1 MNQYRNARSID
12 ATAGVGDTL
21 GLSAGRFITEVPL
34 PSPSRVERVRFESE
48 VLRSNPLNDPAAR
61 TVPVYLPPGYD
72 DPPASARYPVVF
84 CLTGFTGR
92 GTMLLNEDAWTPG
105 IAERMDRLIA
115 SGRARPMIL
124 VMPDCLTRLGGSQ
137 YINSP
142 ANGAYEDHLV
152 RELVP
157 WTDRA
162 YRTNPARRGIM
173 GKSSG
178 GYGAI
183 MQGMRHPE
191 IFHAVACHS
200 GDMYF
205 EYCYLPDFPKC
216 LNGLRAAGGIAP
228 FLERFEAGPRKKH
241 DDIAVLNILAM
252 ASCYSPDPA
261 SELGFALPFDLE
273 TGLVREDVWRRWLD
287 WDPVRVAPRREEALR
302 SLRLLYLDCGTR
314 DEWNLHYG
322 ARILARDLAAR
333 GVGFLHEEFDDGHM
347 QVSYRYDR
355 SLSLLSEALWK

>member
-1 MNQYRNARSID
+1 MP
-12 ATAGVGDTL
+12 T
-21 GLSAGRFITEVPL
+21 
-34 PSPSRVERVRFESE
+34 PSRVERMRFESE
-48 VLRSNPLNDPAAR
+48 VLKGNPCGDPPCR

-72 DPPASARYPVVF
+72 DDPASRYPVVF

-115 SGRARPMIL
+115 SGRAGSMIL
-124 VMPDCLTRLGGSQ
+124 VMPDCLTRYGGSQ

-142 ANGAYEDHLV
+142 ATGRYEDHLTL
-152 RELVP
+152 ELVP
-157 WTDRA
+157 WADRT
-162 YRTNPARRGIM
+162 YRTRSDRRGIM

-178 GYGAI
+178 GFGAI
-183 MQGMRHPE
+183 THGMRHPE
-191 IFHAVACHS
+191 LFHAVACHS

-216 LNGLRAAGGIAP
+216 LNGLRSAGGLAA
-228 FLERFEAGPRKKH
+228 FLKKFDESPRKKAE
-241 DDIAVLNILAM
+241 DLAVLNILAM

-261 SELGFALPFDLE
+261 SELGFVLPFDLE
-273 TGLVREDVWRRWLD
+273 TGRLREQVWSRWLE
-287 WDPVRVAPRREEALR
+287 WDPVRVAARSEAALR
-302 SLRLLYLDCGTR
+302 SLRLLFLDCGTR

-322 ARILARDLAAR
+322 ARIMAHELSSR
-333 GVGFLHEEFDDGHM
+333 GIGLLHEEFDDGHM

-355 SLSLLSEALWK
+355 SLSLLSGALCG